1 MERFAR
7 WNQIC
12 RCASRRGF
20 ASGLGSMPRQLL
32 ARQGL
37 GREASVLVDNPAEKS
52 VANDGSARRK

>member
-1 MERFAR
+1 MEGFAR

-20 ASGLGSMPRQLL
+20 ASGFASMPRQLL

-37 GREASVLVDNPAEKS
+37 GRDASVLVDNSAETS
-52 VANDGSARRK
+52 VADDGSARRQ

>member
-1 MERFAR
+1 MEPDL
-7 WNQIC
+7 QVC
-12 RCASRRGF
+12 LSSRLCIWF
-20 ASGLGSMPRQLL
+20 GSMPRQLL